1 LRRPN
6 APRRPPRPPNGNC
19 EPFINGRAGSIAA
32 PCNCRD
38 SAKTYENPA
47 RGTAC
52 WATDFSDPLGPESA
66 RDGRP
71 KLAAHRIGLLP
82 IVTHR
87 ASGVDCRT
95 ERLERPRAVPSG
107 LFRWPRDLVS
117 RTRRVQKW
125 SIELVL
131 TKISLCLAN
140 LLPRTIPLN
149 EESGT
154 IYQPDLSK
162 GLPPTPNEILE
173 QLEQPK
179 LPGGR
184 FAGIIQAIV
193 PRRRRASRGGTGS
206 T

>member
-1 LRRPN
+1 MPSVSRACRRAFQEILGERLGFQFESENVRFTLHCEQAFRSLSPLR
-6 APRRPPRPPNGNC
+6 
-19 EPFINGRAGSIAA
+19 S
-32 PCNCRD
+32 D

-140 LLPRTIPLN
+140 
-149 EESGT
+149 
-154 IYQPDLSK
+154 YC
-162 GLPPTPNEILE
+162 LE
-173 QLEQPK
+173 QSRSTRNQV
-179 LPGGR
+179 R
-184 FAGIIQAIV
+184 FT
-193 PRRRRASRGGTGS
+193 SRT
-206 T
+206 